1 MNKLDKNSHPGMTL
15 SNEVTHYFL
24 YICISFFFK
33 LTYLILET
41 ANNLTNY
48 IL

>member
-1 MNKLDKNSHPGMTL
+1 MNKLDKSSHPVMTL
-15 SNEVTHYFL
+15 SREVIHYFL
-24 YICISFFFK
+24 HIFLFFK

-41 ANNLTNY
+41 KNNLTNY